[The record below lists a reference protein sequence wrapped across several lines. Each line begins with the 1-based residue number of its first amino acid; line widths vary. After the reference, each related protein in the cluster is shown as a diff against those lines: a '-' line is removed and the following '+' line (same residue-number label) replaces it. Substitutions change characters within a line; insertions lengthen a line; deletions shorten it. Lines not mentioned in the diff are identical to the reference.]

1 MATVY
6 DGRMNSED
14 EPEMFAIAYSTA
26 YLGLAAL
33 LTLREDADDEYC
45 DATRRYATRV
55 LELIKRQPETVLTL
69 SSTELEHIGPH
80 LLDNSPA
87 WLDD

>member
-6 DGRMNSED
+6 DGRMTGDD
-14 EPEMFAIAYSTA
+14 EPELFAIAYSTA
-26 YLGLAAL
+26 YLALAAL
-33 LTLREDADDEYC
+33 ITLREDVDYEYG
-45 DATRRYATRV
+45 DATREYVTRV

-69 SSTELEHIGPH
+69 TSADLEHVGPH